1 MVDQLG
7 PEQIKG
13 ELRFVRFH
21 EENSG
26 FTVAAFAS
34 QADRTITAVGTMA
47 QPRAGQWYLLWGR
60 WTTHPQYG
68 QQFEFERYE
77 LCAPATREGAV
88 RYLSSGAIQGVG
100 QEMAERLV
108 TRFGTEVTDVLD
120 REPERLAEVRGIGP
134 RKLQAIIA
142 SWHREKNA
150 HQAMMFLLGHGIGP
164 RLAVRIYK
172 RLREKTVEAVSE
184 NPYLLIREI
193 EGVGFATADRMASSL
208 GIAPDAPQRLSAG
221 AIYTLQRALDEGHVF
236 LPREVLVREAQRIL
250 GAEEDPVESAVQT
263 EVETGGLIADES
275 LAEEALAGQAIYIPA
290 LHSAERAASAH
301 LLRLLKAPAAA
312 EVPEARLRSW
322 ASGEPASDL
331 TREAESGTA
340 RRAEKQ
346 APKDAASGRGLQQK
360 PVAPTLP
367 LSGEQA
373 KAVALALSSKVS
385 VITGGPGVGKTTV
398 ARAIVEL
405 AEQAGAKAKL
415 ASPTG
420 RAAKRLS
427 EAAGRP
433 AQTIHRLLDFDPL
446 GRLPVPGYGQ
456 GASGQAFSGA
466 FRRDEQSPLSADL
479 VLVDEASMLDLPLA
493 CSLLRALPDR
503 ARLIFVGDVD
513 QLPAV
518 GPGLFLKDL
527 IASGCVPVARLT
539 EIFRQ
544 ARESL
549 IVTNA
554 HRVNAGRWPVLLPM
568 IQPATLPAPRS
579 GIPLGGT
586 GKPGSSDL
594 PSAHG
599 EAPGRAGDETAP
611 RTGPST
617 PLSAGAWSSA
627 KADAVRRGSDALAAN
642 ADCLFIEEPDPVCLI
657 ARLKELCSRLL
668 PERGFPAGD
677 IQILTPMNKGQL
689 GTVALN
695 GILQQALNPPSPSKA
710 QTARGQRIFREG
722 DRVIQMVNNYQRG
735 EGVFNGD
742 IGRVARIRGRAG
754 EEKNGRLWVEFPEQ
768 TADYSDDDLEELELA
783 YALSVH
789 KAQGSEFPAAIVI
802 CHSSQWFM
810 LQRNLFYTA
819 LSRARRLA
827 VVIGERRAVG
837 RAVRNDRE
845 VRRYSALAWRLKEA
859 ASLAGQ
865 A

>member
-1 MVDQLG
+1 MGHQQG

-34 QADRTITAVGTMA
+34 QPDRTITAVGTMA

-60 WTTHPQYG
+60 WTRHPQYG

-77 LCAPATREGAV
+77 LCAPATRDAAV

-120 REPERLAEVRGIGP
+120 KEPQRLAEVRGIGP
-134 RKLQAIIA
+134 RKLQTIMA
-142 SWHREKNA
+142 SWQRERSA
-150 HQAMMFLLGHGIGP
+150 HQAMTFLLGHGIGP

-193 EGVGFATADRMASSL
+193 EGVGFATADRIASSL
-208 GIAPDAPQRLSAG
+208 GIAADAAQRLSAG
-221 AIYTLQRALDEGHVF
+221 AIYTLQRALEEGHVF

-250 GAEEDPVESAVQT
+250 GAEEDPVERAVQA

-290 LHSAERAASAH
+290 LHSAERTASAH

-312 EVPEARLRSW
+312 EVPEARLRRW
-322 ASGEPASDL
+322 ASGEPAPDL
-331 TREAESGTA
+331 GREAESVRQSAGWRTD

-346 APKDAASGRGLQQK
+346 ARQKSGGQAPKAAANSRSLHEK

-427 EAAGRP
+427 EAAARP
-433 AQTIHRLLDFDPL
+433 AQTIHRLLEFDP
-446 GRLPVPGYGQ
+446 
-456 GASGQAFSGA
+456 FSGL

-493 CSLLRALPDR
+493 CSLLRALPDG

-513 QLPAV
+513 QLPSV

-568 IQPATLPAPRS
+568 MQPAPPRSPSDAPAP
-579 GIPLGGT
+579 
-586 GKPGSSDL
+586 
-594 PSAHG
+594 HMQ
-599 EAPGRAGDETAP
+599 APGQASDETAP
-611 RTGPST
+611 RTGPPI
-617 PLSAGAWSSA
+617 PLSAGGWSSA
-627 KADAVRRGSDALAAN
+627 KADAVRRSSDALGAK
-642 ADCLFIEEPDPVCLI
+642 ADCLFIEEPDPLRLI

-710 QTARGQRIFREG
+710 ETARGQRIFREG

-742 IGRVARIRGRAG
+742 IGRVASIRGRAG
-754 EEKNGRLWVEFPEQ
+754 PSAPLRAGEDKNRRVWVEFPEQ

-859 ASLAGQ
+859 AS
-865 A
+865 